1 MPKFTK
7 ILKNYPQTFWIANV
21 MELFERWAWYGMFM
35 LFALYLT
42 GSTDSGALGFT
53 QTQKGMM
60 MGSVVGFLYFL
71 PVITGAIADRVG
83 YKKVLIIAYTLLA
96 TAYFLLGRVSSYEWV
111 FVVFIM
117 LALGAALFKPIISAC
132 IAKTTDDKTSSIGF
146 GIFYMIVNIG
156 AFIGPIVA
164 SLARQGGWQNVFN
177 ISSGVIV
184 FNLIIVLFFF
194 KEPEREVSKI
204 GFGEE
209 ITKIFK
215 NIFEALKDLKFVLF
229 LLIIVGFW
237 TMYNQLFYTLPVFI
251 DQWMDTSIVYDN
263 LFKVWPWLAEQIGTP
278 EKTIAAEMLTNI
290 DAMYI
295 IIFQLIVSYFVM
307 KLKPIHSMISGFL
320 VLTIGLSLTFMTNNP
335 MFLFLSIFIFGV
347 GEMAGSPKIT
357 EYIGKIAPKGKT
369 ALYMGCSFLP
379 MAGGN
384 FFAGYLSGDV
394 YQKYSD
400 KITLLQREVE
410 KRGLNIPD
418 ISDSFSQTDYINR
431 AGELMNLHG
440 HDLTV
445 YLWNTYQPYNIWMI
459 FAAIGGGTVIA
470 MILFNWLVLG
480 KKKSN

>member
-1 MPKFTK
+1 
-7 ILKNYPQTFWIANV
+7 

-42 GSTDSGALGFT
+42 GSTDSGALGFS
-53 QTQKGMM
+53 QSQKGML

-83 YKKVLIIAYTLLA
+83 YKKVLILAYTLLA
-96 TAYFLLGRVSSYEWV
+96 IAYFLLGRVATFEWV
-111 FVVFIM
+111 YVVFIL

-132 IAKTTDDKTSSIGF
+132 VARTTTDETSSMGF

-164 SLARQGGWQNVFN
+164 SLARQSGWVNVFN
-177 ISSGVIV
+177 ISAGVIV
-184 FNLIIVLFFF
+184 LNLLLVILFF
-194 KEPEREVSKI
+194 KEPEREKSDKS
-204 GFGEE
+204 FGQELR
-209 ITKIFK
+209 TIFS
-215 NIFEALKDLKFVLF
+215 NIFEALRDVKFVMF

-263 LFKVWPWLAEQIGTP
+263 LYAVWPWLAEQIGTP

-295 IIFQLIVSYFVM
+295 IFFQLIVSYFVM
-307 KLKPIHSMISGFL
+307 KLKPIHSIISGFL
-320 VLTIGLSLTFMTNNP
+320 ISTIGLSLTFLTSNP
-335 MFLFLSIFIFGV
+335 MYLFLSIFIFGV

-384 FFAGYLSGDV
+384 FFAGILSGSV

-400 KITLLQREVE
+400 KITLLQTEVE
-410 KRGLNIPD
+410 KRGLDIPE
-418 ISDSFSQTDYINR
+418 ISDSFSQTDYVNR
-431 AGELMNLHG
+431 ASELMNLHG
-440 HDLTV
+440 HDLTT
-445 YLWNTYQPYNIWMI
+445 YLWNTYQPYDIWMI
-459 FAAIGGGTVIA
+459 FATIGGGTVIA
-470 MILFNWLVLG
+470 MLLFNKFLI
-480 KKKSN
+480 KK

>member
-1 MPKFTK
+1 MPKFVN
-7 ILKNYPQTFWIANV
+7 ILTRFPRTFWVANI

-42 GSTDSGALGFT
+42 GSTDTGALGFT
-53 QTQKGMM
+53 QAQKGMM

-83 YKKVLIIAYTLLA
+83 YKKVLIVAYLLLA
-96 TAYFLLGRVSSYEWV
+96 SAYFLLGRVREYEWV

-132 IAKTTDDKTSSIGF
+132 IAKTTDDQTSSMGF

-156 AFIGPIVA
+156 AFVGPIVA
-164 SLARQGGWQNVFN
+164 SLARQSGWENVFN
-177 ISSGVIV
+177 ISAGVILV
-184 FNLIIVLFFF
+184 NIVLVVLFF
-194 KEPEREVSKI
+194 KEPDREVVKT
-204 GFGEE
+204 GFGKE
-209 ITKIFK
+209 IARIFN
-215 NIFEALKDLKFVLF
+215 NIYDALKDLRFVVF

-263 LFKVWPWLAEQIGTP
+263 IYKIWPWLAEQIGTP

-320 VLTIGLSLTFMTNNP
+320 ISTIGLSLTFLTNNP
-335 MFLFLSIFIFGV
+335 MFLFLSIFIFGI

-357 EYIGKIAPKGKT
+357 EYIGKIAPAGKT

-384 FFAGYLSGDV
+384 FFAGILSGNV

-400 KITLLQREVE
+400 KITLLQIEVE
-410 KRGLNIPD
+410 KRGLDIPQ
-418 ISDSFSQTDYINR
+418 ISETFSQTEYVNR
-431 AGELMNLHG
+431 AEELIGLNG
-440 HDLTV
+440 HELTV
-445 YLWNTYQPYNIWMI
+445 FLWNTYQPYNIWMI
-459 FAAIGGGTVIA
+459 FAVIGGGTVIA
-470 MILFNWLVLG
+470 MWLFNKFLV
-480 KKKSN
+480 KKN

>member
-1 MPKFTK
+1 MKFFK
-7 ILKNYPQTFWIANV
+7 ILTKFPRTFWIANI

-42 GSTDSGALGFT
+42 GSTDSGALGFS
-53 QTQKGMM
+53 QAEKGML

-83 YKKVLIIAYTLLA
+83 YKKVLILAYTLLA
-96 TAYFLLGRVSSYEWV
+96 TAYFLLGRVTSFEMVY
-111 FVVFIM
+111 VVFIM

-132 IAKTTDDKTSSIGF
+132 VARTTTDETSSMGF

-164 SLARQGGWQNVFN
+164 SLARQSGWVNVFN
-177 ISSGVIV
+177 ISAGVIV
-184 FNLIIVLFFF
+184 LNMLLVILFF
-194 KEPEREVSKI
+194 KEPEREKSSKS
-204 GFGEE
+204 FGQELK
-209 ITKIFK
+209 TIFG
-215 NIFEALKDLKFVLF
+215 NIFEALRDVKFVIF

-263 LFKVWPWLAEQIGTP
+263 LYSVWPWLAEQIGTP

-295 IIFQLIVSYFVM
+295 IFFQLIVSYFVM
-307 KLKPIHSMISGFL
+307 KLKPIHSIISGFL
-320 VLTIGLSLTFMTNNP
+320 ISTIGLSLTFLTSNP
-335 MFLFLSIFIFGV
+335 MYLFLSIFIFGV

-384 FFAGYLSGDV
+384 FFAGILSGSV

-400 KITLLQREVE
+400 KITLLQTEVE
-410 KRGLNIPD
+410 KRGLDIPE
-418 ISDSFSQTDYINR
+418 ISETFSQTDYVNR
-431 AGELMNLHG
+431 ASELMNLHG
-440 HDLTV
+440 HDLTT
-445 YLWNTYQPYNIWMI
+445 YLWNTYQPYDIWMI

-470 MILFNWLVLG
+470 MLLFNRFLI
-480 KKKSN
+480 KK

>member
-1 MPKFTK
+1 MPNFLN
-7 ILKNYPQTFWIANV
+7 ILTRFPRTFWVANI

-42 GSTDSGALGFT
+42 GSTDTGALGFS
-53 QTQKGMM
+53 QAQKGMM

-83 YKKVLIIAYTLLA
+83 YKKVLVIAYLLLA
-96 TAYFLLGRVSSYEWV
+96 SAYFLLGRVREYEWV

-132 IAKTTDDKTSSIGF
+132 IAKTTNDQTSSMGF

-156 AFIGPIVA
+156 AFVGPIVA
-164 SLARQGGWQNVFN
+164 SLARQSGWENVFN
-177 ISSGVIV
+177 ISAGVILV
-184 FNLIIVLFFF
+184 NLVIVLLFF
-194 KEPEREVSKI
+194 KEPERQVGKT
-204 GFGEE
+204 GFREE
-209 ITKIFK
+209 IVKIFT
-215 NIFEALKDLKFVLF
+215 NIYEALKDLRFVVF
-229 LLIIVGFW
+229 LIIIIGFW

-263 LFKVWPWLAEQIGTP
+263 IYKIWPWLAEQIGTP

-295 IIFQLIVSYFVM
+295 ILFQLIVSYFVM

-320 VLTIGLSLTFMTNNP
+320 VSTIGLSLTFLTNNP
-335 MFLFLSIFIFGV
+335 MFLFLSIFIFGI

-357 EYIGKIAPKGKT
+357 EYIGKIAPAGKT

-384 FFAGYLSGDV
+384 FFAGILSGNV

-400 KITLLQREVE
+400 KITLLQIEVE
-410 KRGLNIPD
+410 KRGLDIPQ
-418 ISDSFSQTDYINR
+418 ISENFSQTEYVNR
-431 AGELMNLHG
+431 AEELIGLNG
-440 HDLTV
+440 HELTV
-445 YLWNTYQPYNIWMI
+445 FLWNTYQPYNIWMI
-459 FAAIGGGTVIA
+459 FAVIGGTTVIA
-470 MILFNWLVLG
+470 MWLFNKFLV
-480 KKKSN
+480 KKN